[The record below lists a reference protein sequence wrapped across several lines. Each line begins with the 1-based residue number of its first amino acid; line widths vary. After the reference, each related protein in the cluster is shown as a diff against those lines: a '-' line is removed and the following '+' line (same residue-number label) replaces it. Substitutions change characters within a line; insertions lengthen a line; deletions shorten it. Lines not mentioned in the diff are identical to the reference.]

1 VAFFTKWRTIMKQ
14 VREVYYEVYFDG
26 LHQFEGAYEDCRE
39 IALHALDDD
48 CAEVYEVTVTEEK
61 VTI

>member
-1 VAFFTKWRTIMKQ
+1 MKQ

-48 CAEVYEVTVTEEK
+48 CAEVYEVTISEEK
-61 VTI
+61 VTL